1 MKIIVTSL
9 ICIISLQSLIAQ
21 EFTPAVFKA
30 IDYKESVGLNFIR
43 PDLNKSGY
51 YSFMND
57 WEWILNQYNGL
68 GVKWNRIAFSW
79 LVIQPEKDVFN
90 WTIYD
95 SIVEKCNRDGIQII
109 ATLGGHFDRPP
120 VPVWAG
126 ETLKQV
132 INTNPEYLEN
142 FITQWVQRY
151 KDKIDYW
158 EILNEPKVFH
168 KGLTVLEY
176 VNKILKPSYNIIKN
190 IDPGSKVL
198 PCAYNNLP
206 VIGNKEDFW
215 EAAHGYYDIQNY
227 HLYSFWG
234 YLRFNSNA
242 DPEIEEMENFR
253 NLMNA
258 HGEKEMKFWITEAGW
273 FGTSGVVG
281 SLYYYYRNVP
291 NIYALDEM
299 LQEQNN
305 SHLHE
310 DLTLKPYY
318 TGDEIMKHELTIRED
333 SLCAYWMKDFYP
345 RILSVD
351 GCEKVFQWVVMDE
364 FEGGYNPDLHYGRS
378 VEGDS
383 TMVKDAA
390 IWAIIGGDKKWRKS
404 AYSIKEITSR
414 KYK

>member
-9 ICIISLQSLIAQ
+9 ICIFALQSLFAQ
-21 EFTPAVFKA
+21 EFLPEGKKA
-30 IDYKESVGLNFIR
+30 IDFKESVGLNFIR
-43 PDLNKSGY
+43 PDLNRSGY
-51 YSFMND
+51 YSFMTD
-57 WEWILNQYNGL
+57 WEWILNQYNDL

-79 LVIQPEKDVFN
+79 LVIQPEKDVFD
-90 WTIYD
+90 WTVYD
-95 SIVEKCNRDGIQII
+95 KIVEKCNRDGIQII
-109 ATLGGHFDRPP
+109 ATLGGHFDSPP
-120 VPVWAG
+120 VPAWAG
-126 ETLKQV
+126 ETLKQI

-142 FITQWVQRY
+142 FITKWVQRY

-168 KGLTVLEY
+168 KELTVLEY
-176 VNKILKPSYNIIKN
+176 VNKILKPSYRIIKKV
-190 IDPGSKVL
+190 DPGSKVI

-206 VIGNKEDFW
+206 IIGDKEDFW
-215 EAAHGYYDIQNY
+215 DAARGYYDIQNY

-234 YLRFNSNA
+234 YLRFNSSA
-242 DPEIEEMENFR
+242 DPEIEEIQNFR
-253 NLMNA
+253 NLMLI
-258 HGEKEMKFWITEAGW
+258 HGAKDMKFWITEAGW

-281 SLYYYYRNVP
+281 SLFYYYRNVP

-299 LQEQNN
+299 LQEQNK

-318 TGDEIMKHELTIRED
+318 TGDEIMKHEVTIRED

-345 RILSVD
+345 RVLSVD

-364 FEGGYNPDLHYGRS
+364 FENGYNPDLYYGRS
-378 VEGDS
+378 VEGD
-383 TMVKDAA
+383 TTTVKDAA
-390 IWAIIGGDKKWRKS
+390 LWAIIGGDKKWRKS